1 MSDFQTMDDF
11 AVFVNDY
18 LPPDQLSVQAYSYA
32 SDQQELSLLVTVD
45 DYEMMCRWHA
55 VWTFSGLHQAFF
67 QSVMD
72 TDNTF
77 SIDSDSL
84 AMKARLRDQELL
96 FQAKGLEMVV
106 VDLPEPLF
114 RLADVSFN
122 EGGKHFTYLC
132 EDQSVAAEDWILV
145 PIGSGNA
152 EKEAFV
158 EKISYVL
165 ADEVPVELTKL
176 KKVIQKL
183 DLVTVRYDVKV
194 VRKGFLSFSGMA
206 FEGEELGKPTDFL
219 WVPFLAEQD
228 DLAVPT
234 YGIRINDGSRKTYVT
249 ALAGE
254 DDSMEMI
261 ALAPATYAVFKL
273 RGPATAAVWES
284 FHYAKKHF
292 EMIDQPTV
300 EVYPPGNR
308 QAEDYEMEVWIPIKE
323 EV

>member
-1 MSDFQTMDDF
+1 M
-11 AVFVNDY
+11 
-18 LPPDQLSVQAYSYA
+18 
-32 SDQQELSLLVTVD
+32 
-45 DYEMMCRWHA
+45 
-55 VWTFSGLHQAFF
+55 
-67 QSVMD
+67 
-72 TDNTF
+72 
-77 SIDSDSL
+77 
-84 AMKARLRDQELL
+84 
-96 FQAKGLEMVV
+96 
-106 VDLPEPLF
+106 
-114 RLADVSFN
+114 
-122 EGGKHFTYLC
+122 
-132 EDQSVAAEDWILV
+132 
-145 PIGSGNA
+145 
-152 EKEAFV
+152 
-158 EKISYVL
+158 
-165 ADEVPVELTKL
+165 
-176 KKVIQKL
+176 IQKL

-206 FEGEELGKPTDFL
+206 FEGEELGKPRDFL